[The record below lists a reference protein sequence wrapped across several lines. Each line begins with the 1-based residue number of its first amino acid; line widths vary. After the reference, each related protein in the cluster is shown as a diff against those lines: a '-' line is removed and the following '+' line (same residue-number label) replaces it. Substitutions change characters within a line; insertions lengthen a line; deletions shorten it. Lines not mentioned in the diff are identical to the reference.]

1 MSRLIPQNRL
11 RDDLRRLDGK
21 GYRAY
26 KDLRGAYDFSRYV
39 VFVDHVQSD
48 PFAAPSLL
56 RVRVPQRIAQFPADL
71 FSNRPRRIAL
81 EDYLTRAFADAC
93 RKRPRP
99 NRGSG
104 KSGDIF
110 TAACSQEVLER
121 TSARVT
127 SEYVEL
133 RFFLGLP
140 AFGRRIAGRQAEEMF
155 FQDLPAI
162 IDASLL
168 YASFPAP
175 EVLRHVETVEDA
187 QALRAALP
195 QQNLVA
201 FVADGAVLPRE
212 SGVSDRPLR
221 GDVVAFESPSSL
233 HVDLDGPNCGQLS
246 GMGIREGVTLIV
258 GGGYHGKSTL
268 LDAIARGVYDHLPD
282 DGREYVVALADAVK
296 IRAEDGRFIEK
307 VDISPFISNLPFGRD
322 TRAFSTPNASGSTS
336 QVANIIEALEA
347 GAKVLLLDE
356 DTSATNFMIRDER
369 MQSLVAKEKEP
380 ITPLIDTIRALYDE
394 RGVSSILV
402 MGGSGDY
409 FDVADT
415 VIMLDHYRPLDVTEQ
430 AKRIAQDHPT
440 SRRVEFEGH
449 FTDLRARIPLSRGVQ
464 AQRGPRG
471 RVKIRAR
478 GEDAISFG
486 REQID
491 LSAVEQIVEQSQVR
505 ACGWIIYQAAE
516 RLFDGKRTLPEIL
529 DLIEKELDD
538 KGLEAMLPYLAPD
551 FARPRRHELAAAL
564 NRLRTLEIIQP

>member
-1 MSRLIPQNRL
+1 MARLTSQQEL
-11 RDDLRRLDGK
+11 RSALRRIDGK
-21 GYRAY
+21 GYGAY
-26 KDLRGAYDFSRYV
+26 KDLRGGYDFARYA
-39 VFVDHVQSD
+39 VFVDHVQGD

-56 RVRVPQRIAQFPADL
+56 RVRVPQKEAQFPPEL
-71 FSNRPRRIAL
+71 FSIRPRRIAL
-81 EDYLTRAFADAC
+81 EDYLTRAFGAAC
-93 RKRPRP
+93 RKQPRA

-110 TAACSQEVLER
+110 TAPCSQEVLER
-121 TSARVT
+121 SSARVN

-155 FQDLPAI
+155 FEELPEVVS
-162 IDASLL
+162 DSLMYSSL
-168 YASFPAP
+168 PAP

-187 QALRAALP
+187 TALRECLAERE
-195 QQNLVA
+195 LVA
-201 FVADGAVLPRE
+201 FVAEGSVLPRE

-221 GDVVAFESPSSL
+221 GEVVTFETPGSL
-233 HVDLDGPNCGQLS
+233 RVELEGPNCGGIA
-246 GMGIREGVTLIV
+246 GMGVPEGVTLIV

-268 LDAIARGVYDHLPD
+268 LNAISRGVYDHIPD
-282 DGREYVVALADAVK
+282 DGREYVVARGDAVK

-307 VDISPFISNLPFGRD
+307 VDISPFIGNLPFGED
-322 TRAFSTPNASGSTS
+322 TRAFSTLNASGSTS
-336 QVANIIEALEA
+336 QAANIMEALEA
-347 GAKVLLLDE
+347 GAEALLLDE

-369 MQSLVAKEKEP
+369 MQALVAKEKEP
-380 ITPLIDTIRALYDE
+380 ITPLIDTIRALYE
-394 RGVSSILV
+394 QRGVSSVLV

-415 VIMLDHYRPLDVTEQ
+415 VVMLDHYRPLDVTEQ
-430 AKRIAQDHPT
+430 AKSVAQEHPT

-449 FTDLRARIPLSRGVQ
+449 FDDLRCRIPLARGVE
-464 AQRGPRG
+464 ARRGR
-471 RVKIRAR
+471 RVKIKAR

-505 ACGWIIYQAAE
+505 GCGWIIHQAAE
-516 RLFDGKRTLPEIL
+516 RLFDGRRTLPEIL
-529 DLIEKELDD
+529 DLIEKQLDE
-538 KGLEAMLPYLAPD
+538 KGLEAMLPNLAGD

-564 NRLRTLEIIQP
+564 NRLRTLEVLQR